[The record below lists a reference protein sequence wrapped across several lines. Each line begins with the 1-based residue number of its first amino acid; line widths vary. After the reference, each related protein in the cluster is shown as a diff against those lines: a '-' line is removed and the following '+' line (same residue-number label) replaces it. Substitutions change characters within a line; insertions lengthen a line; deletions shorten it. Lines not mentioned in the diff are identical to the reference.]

1 MKMMK
6 RLTLLFVLTTAFFS
20 AQAQQDAQIS
30 QYLFNGLYINPA
42 YAGYKSD
49 FFVSS
54 FFRSQWTGL
63 PGAPTTG
70 SIAVDGAVA
79 NDAVGLGLMLQ
90 RDQIGAQ
97 STVAAYAN
105 YAYRIQIGDN
115 EDSRLAFG
123 IGAGIVQSGI
133 DGSKLNPVQTGDYY
147 IPTGNRSFL
156 SPDARL
162 GILYTNDDWFIGA
175 SVDNLL
181 PQYTHPASTASSLGV
196 PIPKPHE
203 YFTVGGIFDLND
215 ATKLK
220 PSILIKDT
228 PTAPTSMDI
237 NTFLLLSDK
246 IWLGGTYRTAV
257 PLYNKPNLQKGL
269 PTQSA
274 MVATVE
280 FFATESLRI
289 GYAFDY
295 SLNKLSTFGYG
306 SHELSIS
313 FSLKNPNSLRS
324 RREDQ
329 LKKCYF

>member
-1 MKMMK
+1 MK
-6 RLTLLFVLTTAFFS
+6 RLILICILITTVIS
-20 AQAQQDAQIS
+20 AQAQQDAQFS
-30 QYLFNGLYINPA
+30 QYIFNGLYINPA

-49 FFVSS
+49 FFINT

-63 PGAPTTG
+63 PGAPTTA
-70 SIAVDGAVA
+70 SIAADGAVA
-79 NDAVGLGLMLQ
+79 NDHVGLGILLQ

-97 STVAAYAN
+97 STVAAYTN

-123 IGAGIVQSGI
+123 LGVGLIQSGI
-133 DGSKLNPVQTGDYY
+133 DGSRLNPVQTGDNY
-147 IPTGNRSFL
+147 IPTGYHSFL
-156 SPDARL
+156 SPDARVGL
-162 GILYTNDDWFIGA
+162 FYTTDDWFVGA

-181 PQYTHPASTASSLGV
+181 PQYTHPASTATALGV

-203 YFTVGGIFDLND
+203 YFTIGGIFDVNSD
-215 ATKLK
+215 MKLK

-237 NTFLLLSDK
+237 NTFLLISEK
-246 IWLGGTYRTAV
+246 FWLGGTYRTAV

-269 PTQSA
+269 PSSSA
-274 MVATVE
+274 MVATAE
-280 FFATESLRI
+280 FFASESLRI

-295 SLNKLSTFGYG
+295 SLNKLGTLGYG
-306 SHELSIS
+306 SHEIS
-313 FSLKNPNSLRS
+313 VEFTIKNRNSPRS
-324 RREDQ
+324 RFDDQ

>member
-1 MKMMK
+1 MK
-6 RLTLLFVLTTAFFS
+6 RLILIFVFMTTFIS
-20 AQAQQDAQIS
+20 ARAQQDAQIS

-49 FFVSS
+49 FFVSG

-63 PGAPTTG
+63 EGAPTTA
-70 SIAVDGAVA
+70 SVAIDGAVA

-97 STVAAYAN
+97 STVSAYTN
-105 YAYRIQIGDN
+105 YSYRIQIGDN

-133 DGSKLNPVQTGDYY
+133 DGNKLHPVQAGDNY
-147 IPTGNRSFL
+147 IPTGYHSFL

-162 GILYTNDDWFIGA
+162 GFLYTNDDWFVGA

-203 YFTVGGIFDLND
+203 YFTAGGIFDLND

-237 NTFLLLSDK
+237 NTFFLISEKL
-246 IWLGGTYRTAV
+246 WLGGTYRTAV

-280 FFATESLRI
+280 FFASDDLRI

-295 SLNKLSTFGYG
+295 SLNKLSTLGYG
-306 SHELSIS
+306 SHELSVS
-313 FSLKNPNSLRS
+313 FTLKNRNSLRS
-324 RREDQ
+324 RRENQ